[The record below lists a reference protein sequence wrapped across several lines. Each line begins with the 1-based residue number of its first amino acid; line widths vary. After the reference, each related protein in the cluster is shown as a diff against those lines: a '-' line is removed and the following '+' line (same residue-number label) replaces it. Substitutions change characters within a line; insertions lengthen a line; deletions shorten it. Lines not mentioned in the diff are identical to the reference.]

1 MSVAKIERD
10 IKLLQTKLKEL
21 DTAIA
26 DPIERNEYKK
36 ELEKKLKKL
45 QRTKS
50 QTEQLERERQE
61 IESLKSEFTFNDE
74 EPVAIKEP
82 ETNHDDTPEIETT
95 SVEPTSTISS
105 QSNSDTPISDNSQ
118 KSKHTLAIGGIF
130 GFILLLG
137 TVLVIAENKLTQT
150 TNYAESQISESVEI
164 PVEIEP
170 PSLPSD
176 RSESISQNQYLA
188 NSDSYSPSTTSKSS
202 SSTLRRKTIQKPIS
216 KQEAVNL
223 VNKYLQAKSDILSP
237 PFDKQIASEL
247 LTGKALHDLVKS
259 DGTIDWLINNNAYYR
274 YGERRAE
281 PLALFWSDSDRGEL
295 DLKIYEEIYFYRN
308 NKLAKSNKYSGD
320 FNFKFEKENGV
331 WKIYDKSS
339 KE

>member
-1 MSVAKIERD
+1 M
-10 IKLLQTKLKEL
+10 LLVTPQ
-21 DTAIA
+21 IA
-26 DPIERNEYKK
+26 
-36 ELEKKLKKL
+36 
-45 QRTKS
+45 
-50 QTEQLERERQE
+50 
-61 IESLKSEFTFNDE
+61 
-74 EPVAIKEP
+74 
-82 ETNHDDTPEIETT
+82 
-95 SVEPTSTISS
+95 
-105 QSNSDTPISDNSQ
+105 
-118 KSKHTLAIGGIF
+118 
-130 GFILLLG
+130 
-137 TVLVIAENKLTQT
+137 
-150 TNYAESQISESVEI
+150 NYPESQISESVEI
-164 PVEIEP
+164 QSSSLQKES

-176 RSESISQNQYLA
+176 RSKNIRQDRYLS
-188 NSDSYSPSTTSKSS
+188 NSPSYSSSPNSSSS
-202 SSTLRRKTIQKPIS
+202 SSTFSRKTIQKPIG

-259 DGTIDWLINNNAYYR
+259 EGTIDWLINNNAYYR

-308 NKLAKSNKYSGD
+308 NKLAKSNKYSGE
-320 FNFKFEKENGV
+320 FNFKFQKENGV